1 MNDTPAISL
10 PGPTNCR
17 LCSEVSLRNNVH
29 SLGLSFDS
37 NHLDSSAVSD
47 SESLILVLRSSIT
60 FDSNHAV
67 RLITSL
73 QSSSNLDGLSP
84 DHIQWYK
91 TLTMNEYGL
100 HGKWCIEGIM
110 PTVASLA
117 LLAIFL
123 DINIFVITND
133 YVLNAFHNGSNI
145 IKFPNRTGVNKNVVI
160 SI

>member
-73 QSSSNLDGLSP
+73 QSSSNLDELSP
-84 DHIQWYK
+84 DNPGNW
-91 TLTMNEYGL
+91 LPV
-100 HGKWCIEGIM
+100 EGY
-110 PTVASLA
+110 PV
-117 LLAIFL
+117 
-123 DINIFVITND
+123 
-133 YVLNAFHNGSNI
+133 
-145 IKFPNRTGVNKNVVI
+145 KPENRKQI
-160 SI
+160 YFYF